1 MGMLLDSIFGF
12 PRTPIQRVYLWDCIM
27 PDVWGAG
34 VLGIVISKYCQSINI
49 GEYNIDDIAEM
60 KVAAFKRFFAGNMS
74 IQNPRATFI
83 APVPDI
89 VSNYFHTWK
98 KLIVD
103 DEGFYHRASNYKKN
117 IYVVLYGRT
126 GIPVNMITL
135 VGAYPKSFPSW
146 TLAYGA
152 EDVVRYNIEFKV
164 DNIIPG
170 LAAFSSFGSAA
181 IPAIGQA
188 GVAAKGVL
196 NKAGKAV
203 TGFFR

>member
-1 MGMLLDSIFGF
+1 MGTLLDSVFGF
-12 PRTPIQRVYLWDCIM
+12 PRTSVQRIYNWDCIM

-34 VLGIVISKYCQSINI
+34 ILGIAISKFCQSVNF

-60 KVAAFKRFFAGNMS
+60 KVAAFKKFFAGVMS
-74 IQNPRATFI
+74 ISNPRATFI
-83 APVPDI
+83 APIPDI

-103 DEGFYHRASNYKKN
+103 DRGFYHKASDYKKN

-146 TLAYGA
+146 SLSYAT
-152 EDVVRYNIEFKV
+152 EDVVRYDIEFKV
-164 DNIIPG
+164 DNILTG
-170 LAAFSSFGSAA
+170 LSAFSSFGSAA
-181 IPAIGQA
+181 TGALGQA
-188 GVAAKGVL
+188 GTAAKGVL
-196 NKAGKAV
+196 SKVG
-203 TGFFR
+203 GFFKK